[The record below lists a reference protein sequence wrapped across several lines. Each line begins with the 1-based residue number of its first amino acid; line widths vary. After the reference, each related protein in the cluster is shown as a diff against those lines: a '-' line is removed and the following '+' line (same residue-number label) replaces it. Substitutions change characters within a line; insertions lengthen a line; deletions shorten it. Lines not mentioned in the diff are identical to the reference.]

1 MIRRLVAAI
10 AQRFATSSVPVND
23 GHDVSHWQRI
33 FPWAWSA
40 AQGHRLAACKAT
52 QGAKGIDG
60 QLARN
65 RAEMK
70 RVGFRWRGLYH
81 WLTVSAPV
89 AAQLAH
95 FRAVVGDLE
104 PGEFI
109 QLDCEESPTSG
120 APRILTVDE
129 IAEAW
134 ALWNAAY
141 PGRVVIY
148 GGAMYNGWQNDR
160 RLVGVAWWLA
170 WYRRCSWTEL
180 VAYALRVKRYRF
192 PWQPI
197 IWQWGGG
204 DEGDVVPGVL
214 AHQGRC
220 DSNTVLRP
228 DVLDALC
235 GLTTTPTSP
244 PPSEEDDM
252 KPRLIQPAGDAAVFA
267 TDGVH
272 AVWAVS
278 GPVIVAMQGAGVWD
292 TTPAQIVP
300 RSALKA
306 LTLVGPEPDYSGV
319 DPAITGR
326 TTGADFAPAATISG
340 TVQVAGDLHLTGR

>member
-1 MIRRLVAAI
+1 MLRKLLAALVP
-10 AQRFATSSVPVND
+10 TSAPVND

-33 FPWAWSA
+33 FPWAWSR

-52 QGAKGIDG
+52 QGAKGIDD

-65 RAEMK
+65 RAEM
-70 RVGFRWRGLYH
+70 RANGFRWRGLYH
-81 WLTVSAPV
+81 WLTVSAPI

-95 FRAVVGDLE
+95 FQRVVGALE

-120 APRILTVDE
+120 AARILTVDE

-134 ALWNAAY
+134 RLWSAAY
-141 PGRVVIY
+141 PGRVCIY
-148 GGAMYNGWQNDR
+148 GGASYNGWQADP
-160 RLVGVAWWLA
+160 RLANVPWWLA
-170 WYRRCSWTEL
+170 WYRRCTWAEL
-180 VAYALRVKRYRF
+180 VAYAFRLKRYRF
-192 PWQPI
+192 PWQPV

-214 AHQGRC
+214 AHGGRV

-235 GLTTTPTSP
+235 ALTPTAP
-244 PPSEEDDM
+244 TPITPTVPQEDDM
-252 KPRLIQPAGDAAVFA
+252 KPRLIQPTGDAAVFA

-278 GPVIVAMQGAGVWD
+278 GPVIVAMQGAGIWD
-292 TTPAQIVP
+292 TTPVQLVP

-306 LTLVGPEPDYSGV
+306 LTLVGPEPDYTGV
-319 DPAITGR
+319 DPSITGR
-326 TTGADFAPAATISG
+326 TTVADFAPAQSILG
-340 TVQVAGDLHLTGR
+340 TVTVAGDLHLTGR